1 MLSLTNLG
9 NALRVVAAGLQIPV
23 MVILLLFIAV
33 TIFMAGSLAV
43 EFFAERMRYRI
54 KLPQLLETLKAG
66 REETSNVIETS
77 GLLRRHKNLFLEFL
91 SHSGLDAGTRE
102 ALARRLLFEEQAR
115 CDTITRITDIIARLA
130 PMFGLMGTLIPLG
143 PGIIALGQGDTYT
156 LSSSMLMAFDTTV
169 AGLISAAA
177 AFLIST
183 IRKGMYENDLAA
195 IETVMESILEME
207 EADEKEYGKA

>member
-9 NALRVVAAGLQIPV
+9 NALRAVASGLQMPV

-43 EFFAERMRYRI
+43 EFFAERMRYKI
-54 KLPQLLETLKAG
+54 KLPLLLENLKTD
-66 REETSNVIETS
+66 REGSANVIETS
-77 GLLRRHKNLFLEFL
+77 GLLRRHKTLFLEFL
-91 SHSGLDAGTRE
+91 SHRGLDAGPRA

-115 CDTITRITDIIARLA
+115 CDTITRITDVIARLA

-156 LSSSMLMAFDTTV
+156 LSASMLMAFDTTV
-169 AGLISAAA
+169 AGLVSAAV

-183 IRKGMYENDLAA
+183 IRKSMYENDLAA

-207 EADEKEYGKA
+207 VADEKEHGTA